1 MRDRAADI
9 EEPIRDDLGAADE
22 RALMGR
28 TAGYLYL
35 LAAVVV
41 MGGQALPAGDKG
53 HPEVALGL
61 GFYVLLF
68 GLASLVGWI
77 PWHRAPWW
85 QHKLAGVVLMPIC
98 GVILWASGGAVS
110 YVLPL
115 LILPLF
121 FVSYFYPPR
130 WAWGLVTALVLTAAT
145 PLLYDDRSLA
155 VAYPG
160 TVLAVAVSSFTLTAV
175 VVWLKSK
182 LVDAERR
189 QRTMAL
195 RDSLTELG
203 NRRAFDAALQEE
215 VERAGAY
222 TGDRVPVASALL
234 FVDLDRFKE
243 VNDVYGHQ
251 AGDSVLRSVAGRCA
265 SAVRPG
271 DTLARIG
278 GDEFAVVAPRAGRDG
293 ARRIKTSLERAV
305 AAVSPAPGAPAVT
318 ATVSYA
324 LLGEDGRDAG
334 QLMRVVDR
342 HLHDAKRSRER
353 RESAA
358 LVS

>member
-1 MRDRAADI
+1 MRDSRPDT
-9 EEPIRDDLGAADE
+9 EELIRDDMDVADE

-35 LAAVVV
+35 LAALVVI
-41 MGGQALPAGDKG
+41 GGQALPATDRG

-61 GFYVLLF
+61 GFYILLF
-68 GLASLVGWI
+68 GMASLLGWI
-77 PWHRAPWW
+77 AWERAPWW
-85 QHKLAGVVLMPIC
+85 QHKLAAVALMPVS
-98 GVILWASGGAVS
+98 GVILWATGGAVS
-110 YVLPL
+110 YALPL

-121 FVSYFYPPR
+121 HISYFYPPA
-130 WAWGLVTALVLTAAT
+130 WAWGLVTALVITTAT
-145 PLLYDDRSLA
+145 PLAYDDRSLA

-160 TVLAVAVSSFTLTAV
+160 MVLAVAVSCFALTAV
-175 VVWLKSK
+175 VVWLKSQ

-189 QRTMAL
+189 QRAMAL

-203 NRRAFDAALQEE
+203 NRRAFDAALQGE
-215 VERAGAY
+215 VVRAGEY
-222 TGDRVPVASALL
+222 TGDRAPSALL

-243 VNDVYGHQ
+243 VNDAHGHQ
-251 AGDSVLRSVAGRCA
+251 AGDRVLRAVAERCA
-265 SAVRPG
+265 AAVRPG

-278 GDEFAVVAPRAGRDG
+278 GDEFAVVAPRAGREG
-293 ARRIKTSLERAV
+293 ARRMKSSLEKAV
-305 AAVSPAPGAPAVT
+305 AGVSPAPAAPPLT

-334 QLMRVVDR
+334 ELMRAVDR
-342 HLHDAKRSRER
+342 HLHDAKRSRDAPG
-353 RESAA
+353 SQA